1 MKSFNIIK
9 ILLIIFIMILG
20 VSAQFY
26 GSSKYSGIG
35 LPFFELALYRSFN
48 LEKAT
53 PQINVYLELLYDDLT
68 FIKNDDLDQY
78 DAKFEM
84 IAAIYDSDENQ
95 VAARLVTKD
104 VNVPAYELTNS
115 RDDRIQVNR
124 TLDLPEGDYV
134 LKLRITDLISK
145 KTLSQNIEFSLENM
159 VNEDLA
165 MSDLLF
171 LNDLEVDS
179 SGSVISVKPR
189 VRDNFSRE
197 SKYFYIYFDIYSRKV
212 PATLDIKYEFID
224 SEGDVQL
231 DTVLV
236 ANVKKPVTS
245 QIFKIDKNWLS
256 GNRYHCRVEV
266 DNGNENKERSKGFSF
281 YWLATPETTDDISL
295 AIRQMRYLGVP
306 DSIDNYEDAA
316 YEDQKRFFDSFWRSR
331 DPNPNTEINELMV
344 EYYNRVN
351 YANRE
356 FSNFNEGGWFSDRG
370 RILIKFGQPDDIERH
385 PFEIDTYPFEIWRYY
400 SLRKIFIFADRTGFG
415 DFRLLPEYMDEEF
428 H

>member
-1 MKSFNIIK
+1 MKSFSIIK
-9 ILLIIFIMILG
+9 ILLIIFILTLG

-26 GSSKYSGIG
+26 GGSKYSGVG

-53 PQINVYLELLYDDLT
+53 PQINVYIELLYDDLT
-68 FIKNDDLDQY
+68 FIKHDSLNQY
-78 DAKFEM
+78 DAKFEL

-95 VAARLVTKD
+95 VAARIVTKD
-104 VNVPAYELTNS
+104 VSVQTYELTNS
-115 RDDRIQVNR
+115 RDDRIQINR
-124 TLDLPEGDYV
+124 TLDIPEGNYV
-134 LKLRITDLISK
+134 LKLRVTDLISK

-159 VNEDLA
+159 VSADLA
-165 MSDLLF
+165 LSDLLF

-197 SKYFYIYFDIYSRKV
+197 SNYFYIYFDVYSRKV

-245 QIFKIDKNWLS
+245 QIFKIDKHWLS
-256 GNRYHCRVEV
+256 GNRYRCRVEV
-266 DNGNENKERSKGFSF
+266 DNGDENRESTKGFSF
-281 YWLATPETTDDISL
+281 YWVATPETTEDISL

-306 DSIDNYEDAA
+306 DSIDKYEDAA
-316 YEDQKRFFDSFWRSR
+316 YDEQKQFFDSFWRSR
-331 DPNPNTEINELMV
+331 DPNPNTEVNELMV
-344 EYYNRVN
+344 EYYNRIN
-351 YANRE
+351 HANRE
-356 FSNFNEGGWFSDRG
+356 FSNFNEGGWLSDRG
-370 RILIKFGQPDDIERH
+370 RILVKFGQPDDIERH
-385 PFEIDTYPFEIWRYY
+385 PFEIDTYPYEIWRFY

>member
-1 MKSFNIIK
+1 MKSLNIIK
-9 ILLIIFIMILG
+9 ILLIIFILTLG

-26 GSSKYSGIG
+26 GGSKYSGIG
-35 LPFFELALYRSFN
+35 VPFFELALYRSFN

-68 FIKNDDLDQY
+68 FIKNDSLDQY
-78 DAKFEM
+78 YAKFEV

-95 VAARLVTKD
+95 VAARVVTKN
-104 VNVPAYELTNS
+104 VNVPAYDLTNS
-115 RDDRIQVNR
+115 RNDRIQVNR
-124 TLDLPEGDYV
+124 TLDLPEGNYV

-145 KTLSQNIEFSLENM
+145 KTLSQNIDFNLENM

-165 MSDLLF
+165 ISDLLF

-197 SKYFYIYFDIYSRKV
+197 SKYFYIYFDVYSRKV

-224 SEGDVQL
+224 SEDDVQL

-236 ANVKKPVTS
+236 VNVKKPVTS
-245 QIFKIDKNWLS
+245 QIYKIDKQKLS
-256 GNRYHCRVEV
+256 GTRYRCRVEV
-266 DNGNENKERSKGFSF
+266 DNGDEDKERIKGFSF
-281 YWLATPETTDDISL
+281 YWVTTPETTEDISL
-295 AIRQMRYLGVP
+295 AIHQMMYLGVP

-316 YEDQKRFFDSFWRSR
+316 YDDQKRFFDSFWRSR

-356 FSNFNEGGWFSDRG
+356 FSNFNEGGWLSDRG

-415 DFRLLPEYMDEEF
+415 DYRLLPEYMDEEF
-428 H
+428 R